1 MALYDTG
8 VSTVCGIKKWKD
20 HFSLSFMA
28 SSGSGKDIFKQL
40 TLKEPKL
47 AQLGKLLP
55 KWFTAV
61 PSRDRPVIW
70 PVVIEIAAVVL

>member
-1 MALYDTG
+1 VALHNTG

-20 HFSLSFMA
+20 HFLPSFMA
-28 SSGSGKDIFKQL
+28 SCEGARDIFKQL

-47 AQLGKLLP
+47 AQLGKVLP

-61 PSRDRPVIW
+61 PSRERPVTW
-70 PVVIEIAAVVL
+70 PVVFEIA